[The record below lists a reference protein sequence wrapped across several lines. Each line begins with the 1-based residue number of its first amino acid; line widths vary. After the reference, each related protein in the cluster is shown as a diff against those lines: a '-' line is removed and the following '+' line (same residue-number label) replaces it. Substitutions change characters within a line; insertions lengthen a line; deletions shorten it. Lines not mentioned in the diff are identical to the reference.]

1 MHLSHAAA
9 QALMV
14 AAQGL
19 DRRPERVASKDDLLG
34 TIRRMGVLQI
44 DTIHVVAR
52 SPYLVLWSRL
62 GAYPQEWL
70 TDLLSERAL
79 FEYWAHEACFLPIE
93 AYPLFR
99 HRMLDAA
106 NMGWKYAREWAANN
120 RDALD
125 RVLAHVREYGP
136 VRSADFERT
145 DGQAGG
151 WWEWKPEKRA
161 LETLFTSGELM
172 IARRHNFQRIYDLRE
187 RILPEWDDAQVPP
200 IEQVR
205 RTLALQAVRALGV
218 TTARWVADYFR
229 TSQRDT
235 APLLPA
241 LAAEGALSEV
251 TVEGWQS
258 PGYIHPDNL
267 ALAEAA
273 AAGTL
278 TPELTTL
285 LSPFDPLVW
294 DRARA
299 LAMFGF
305 DYRIECYTPAPKR
318 RYGYFTL
325 PILRRGQLIGRLDPK
340 AHRKEGR
347 FEIKA
352 LHLEPGIRV
361 TGELAADI
369 AGALH
374 DCATWHATP
383 TVEVRWSDPPS
394 LAPLVQR
401 AVDQA
406 AAPAKRAKRRPTKP
420 SKPIDDS

>member
-1 MHLSHAAA
+1 MQVSQAAA

-14 AAQGL
+14 ASQGL
-19 DRRPERVASKDDLLG
+19 HRRPGSVASKADVLA

-52 SPYLVLWSRL
+52 SPYVVLWSRL

-70 TDLLSERAL
+70 TDLLAEGAL

-93 AYPLFR
+93 SYPLFR

-120 RDALD
+120 GEALD
-125 RVLAHVREYGP
+125 RVLAHVREHGP

-161 LETLFTSGELM
+161 LETLFTAGELM

-187 RILPEWDDAQVPP
+187 RIMPGWDDAHVPP

-205 RTLALQAVRALGV
+205 RSLALQAVRALGI
-218 TTARWVADYFR
+218 TSARWVGDYFS

-241 LAAEGALSEV
+241 LASEGALIEAA
-251 TVEGWQS
+251 VEGWQT
-258 PGYIHPDNL
+258 PAYIHPDNL
-267 ALAEAA
+267 ALAEQAA
-273 AAGTL
+273 VGAL
-278 TPELTTL
+278 VPELTTL

-294 DRARA
+294 DRSRA

-325 PILRRGQLIGRLDPK
+325 PILRHGQLIGRLDPK

-347 FEIKA
+347 LEIKA
-352 LHLEPGIRV
+352 LHLEPGIPV
-361 TGELAADI
+361 TNELVADI
-369 AGALH
+369 AGTLREFA
-374 DCATWHATP
+374 DWHATP
-383 TVEVRWSDPPS
+383 TIDVRLSDPPK
-394 LAPLVQR
+394 LAALVQR
-401 AVDQA
+401 AIDRA
-406 AAPAKRAKRRPTKP
+406 AAPPKRAGKRTVKGA
-420 SKPIDDS
+420 SA

>member
-1 MHLSHAAA
+1 MRLSADAAR
-9 QALMV
+9 ALML

-19 DRRPERVASKDDLLG
+19 SQRPAQAATKNDVLDL
-34 TIRRMGVLQI
+34 IRRMNVLQI

-52 SPYLVLWSRL
+52 SPYLVLWGRL
-62 GAYPQEWL
+62 GDYQTRWL
-70 TDLLSERAL
+70 DDLLAEGAL

-93 AYPLFR
+93 DYSLYR

-106 NMGWKYAREWAANN
+106 NMGWKYAREWAAQN

-125 RVLAHVREYGP
+125 RVLAHVREHGA

-145 DGQAGG
+145 DGSDGKWWG
-151 WWEWKPEKRA
+151 WKTEKRA
-161 LETLFTSGELM
+161 LESLFTSGELM
-172 IARRHNFQRIYDLRE
+172 IVRRRNFQRIYDLRE
-187 RILPEWDDAQVPP
+187 RVLPAWDDTQLPP
-200 IEQVR
+200 IDEVR
-205 RTLALQAVRALGV
+205 RTLALKAVRALGI
-218 TTARWVADYFR
+218 TTARWAGDYFR
-229 TSQRDT
+229 TRKLET
-235 APLLPA
+235 IA
-241 LAAEGALSEV
+241 LVKRLADEGALLEID
-251 TVEGWQS
+251 VEDWQEAA
-258 PGYIHPDNL
+258 YIHPDNA

-273 AAGTL
+273 AAGAL

-325 PILRRGQLIGRLDPK
+325 PILRRGVLIGRLDPK

-352 LHLEPGIRV
+352 LHLEPGIPI
-361 TGELAADI
+361 TDELVADV
-369 AGALH
+369 AGALR
-374 DCATWHATP
+374 DCAAWHGTP
-383 TVEVRWSDPPS
+383 TVDVRWSDPPE
-394 LAPLVQR
+394 LAALVRR
-401 AVDQA
+401 AVERGEQVI
-406 AAPAKRAKRRPTKP
+406 R
-420 SKPIDDS
+420 